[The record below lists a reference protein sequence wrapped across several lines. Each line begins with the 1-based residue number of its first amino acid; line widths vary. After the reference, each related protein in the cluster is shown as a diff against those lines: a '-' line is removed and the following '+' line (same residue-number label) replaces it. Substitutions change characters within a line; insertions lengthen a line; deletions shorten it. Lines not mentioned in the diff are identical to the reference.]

1 MQFNILKTNT
11 ERSLAHVEEIANI
24 TPIPG
29 ADRIAMAQI
38 LGWRCIIAKEEFN
51 IGDKCIYFEIDSLVN
66 KEDERFAF
74 LEKKNYK
81 VKTMKLGKF
90 NVISQGLAMPLSE
103 FPELGDLPV
112 GTDVTKKLKVTYYNA
127 EDRKRKSA
135 GPDPDAKYKSMAARH
150 KELFRKRPIRW
161 LMRRE
166 WGKKLLFVFFGKKKD
181 NPKRMPSWIRR
192 SDEIRCENI
201 PWIFND
207 RVRRYSVTCKL
218 DGTSSTYGL
227 EKQKKG
233 YDFIVCSRN
242 VRQKDRDQECYHE
255 LNVYWEMADKYNIRE
270 KLEKF
275 AKKYNVN
282 QMYLQGET
290 VGAKVQ
296 GNPYNMGVRN
306 FYAFNLVVD
315 GVRYDNE
322 QLFEWC
328 ETYEIP
334 HVPLIFKNHQIPD
347 NIDDMKAEAHGYS
360 VLNPAVL
367 REGLVYR
374 DEKDPHF
381 SFKNVDIDYLM
392 KQQKR
397 EEKEGK
403 EECLDSQ
410 N

>member
-1 MQFNILKTNT
+1 MQFNILNTNA

-24 TPIPG
+24 TPIQG

-161 LMRRE
+161 LMRRG
-166 WGKKLLFVFFGKKKD
+166 WGKKLLFVFFGKKRD
-181 NPKRMPSWIRR
+181 NPKRMPGFVKKT
-192 SDEIRCENI
+192 DEVRIENC
-201 PWIFND
+201 PWLLED
-207 RVRRYSVTCKL
+207 RNTRWYVTEKL
-218 DGTSSTYGL
+218 DGTSTTFAL
-227 EKQKKG
+227 EKQGKN
-233 YDFIVCSRN
+233 YDFAVCSRN
-242 VRQKDRDQECYHE
+242 VRQKDRDQECYHD
-255 LNVYWEMADKYNIRE
+255 LNVYWEMADKYNIEE
-270 KLEKF
+270 KLLKF
-275 AKKYNVN
+275 AKKYDVN

-290 VGAKVQ
+290 VGDKVQ

-315 GVRYDNE
+315 GTRYSNPE
-322 QLFEWC
+322 LFGWC
-328 ETYEIP
+328 DEYEIP
-334 HVPLIFKNHQIPD
+334 HVPHIDRGHELPGNM
-347 NIDDMKAEAHGYS
+347 DDMKVEAEGKS
-360 VLNPAVL
+360 LINPSVL

-374 DEKDPHF
+374 ASGDPWL
-381 SFKNVDIDYLM
+381 SFKNVSNSFLLK
-392 KQQKR
+392 KQKK
-397 EEKEGK
+397 EEKE
-403 EECLDSQ
+403 ECSDSQ